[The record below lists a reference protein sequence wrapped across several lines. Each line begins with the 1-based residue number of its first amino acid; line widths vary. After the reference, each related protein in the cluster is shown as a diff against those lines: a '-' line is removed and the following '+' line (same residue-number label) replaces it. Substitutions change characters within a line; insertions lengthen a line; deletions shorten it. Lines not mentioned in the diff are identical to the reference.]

1 MRIKKSRLSLK
12 IKYTPRLIP
21 TKSKNIISNDTALRE
36 LLKLRSL
43 GLVEQKGVGR
53 GTYYTI
59 K

>member
-1 MRIKKSRLSLK
+1 LK
-12 IKYTPRLIP
+12 IEYTPRLIP
-21 TKSKNIISNDTALRE
+21 AKSKNIISNDTALRE

-43 GLVEQKGVGR
+43 GLVEQKGIGR